1 MLLSASARRRA
12 GKERCF
18 VYVSNAD
25 SGTLGAYELN
35 RSAQR
40 LEPLGSF
47 AAASRV
53 MSSVISADKRR
64 LYVAVRSQ
72 PYRVLVFR
80 IDQDGALQQI
90 GQSPLA
96 ENMAFLS
103 LDRSGNLLLAA
114 SYGGDLFSI
123 NRIDPEGQVVT
134 PPVQIVHTGK
144 RAHAIQVSP
153 DNRHLYVTLLG
164 SDQLLQFHFDA
175 ASGKV
180 TPLVPAAVNIQK
192 EVAAGP
198 RHFVIAPQPDKRGK
212 YNLYVLAEMAGSISR
227 LTLEADGTANEQQE
241 INSVPPQEDMQ
252 RGEARPLSGDND
264 LPPSAKPRIWQAD
277 IHLTPDGRFL
287 YSTERTSGTLSSFAV
302 DAEDGQLRYLQSIK
316 TEAMPR
322 SFVIDDS
329 GSFLILAGQQSNQLA
344 LYHIDK
350 ESGALTLLDRY
361 PTENGP
367 AWVTIVE
374 R

>member
-1 MLLSASARRRA
+1 MSENVFTVRDTS
-12 GKERCF
+12 KEPCF

-25 SGTLGAYELN
+25 SGTIGAYKLN
-35 RSAQR
+35 RGAQQ
-40 LEPLGSF
+40 LEPLGNF
-47 AAASRV
+47 PAASRV
-53 MSSVISADKRR
+53 MSSAISADKQR

-80 IDQDGALQQI
+80 IEQDGTLQQI
-90 GQSPLA
+90 GQSSLA
-96 ENMAFLS
+96 ENMAFIS
-103 LDRSGNLLLAA
+103 LDHSGNFLLAA

-144 RAHAIQVSP
+144 RAHAIQVGP
-153 DNRHLYVTLLG
+153 DNSYLYVTLLG

-180 TPLVPAAVNIQK
+180 APLVPAAVNIQK

-227 LTLEADGTANEQQE
+227 LTLAADGTACEHEE
-241 INSVPPQEDMQ
+241 IYSLSPQEDLQ

-302 DAEDGQLRYLQSIK
+302 NVDNGQLRYLGSIK

-322 SFVIDDS
+322 SFAIDNS
-329 GSFLILAGQQSNQLA
+329 GNFLILAGQQSNQLA
-344 LYHIDK
+344 LYRIDK
-350 ESGALTLLDRY
+350 QSGTLTLLDRY
-361 PTENGP
+361 PTANGP
-367 AWVTIVE
+367 TWISIV
-374 R
+374 